1 MKKTFKICFLTIL
14 IICISMFAFCN
25 YSLGFSVGDVTGSAT
40 VADSDISTIG
50 QSVIRVLGVIGSIVS
65 VIFLVILGIKYMLGS
80 VEEKAEYKKTLLPY
94 FIGALLV
101 FAASTIASII
111 FNLAINI

>member
-1 MKKTFKICFLTIL
+1 MKKTFKICFLTIF
-14 IICISMFAFCN
+14 IICILMNIFSN
-25 YSLGFSVGDVTGSAT
+25 YSLGFSVGDVTGTST
-40 VADSDISTIG
+40 VADNDISTIG
-50 QSVIRVLGVIGSIVS
+50 QSIIKVLGVIGPIVS

-80 VEEKAEYKKTLLPY
+80 VEEKATYKKTLLPY